1 MARVAYVD
9 REVQEGEFDSMV
21 SAIQANC
28 NLSDL
33 EGALVAEAA
42 VSTITKGLDYYR
54 MSRQFFENTNEDERV
69 HFLDALF
76 AVADGDGGL
85 VRGDRRNSHDCHC
98 IEVDPQTVYRRQ
110 IENPPRTQ
118 GELKH

>member
-1 MARVAYVD
+1 
-9 REVQEGEFDSMV
+9 MV
-21 SAIQANC
+21 SAIQNNC

-69 HFLDALF
+69 YFLDALF
-76 AVADGDGGL
+76 AVADGDGGGF

-98 IEVDPQTVYRRQ
+98 SEVDPQTVNRR
-110 IENPPRTQ
+110 
-118 GELKH
+118 